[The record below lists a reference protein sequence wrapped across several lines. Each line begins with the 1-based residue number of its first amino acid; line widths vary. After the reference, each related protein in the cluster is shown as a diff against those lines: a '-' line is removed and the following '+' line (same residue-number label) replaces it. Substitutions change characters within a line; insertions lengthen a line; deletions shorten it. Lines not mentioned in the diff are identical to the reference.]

1 MCEIV
6 MYEENYGNKLNLTER
21 YKKICKT
28 YSVKNYHDVE
38 RSIRYLHQMY
48 KAEIQEIFKIKGKLT
63 NNVFIKFV
71 HREVKRKISNT

>member
-21 YKKICKT
+21 YKKIYKT

-48 KAEIQEIFKIKGKLT
+48 MAEIRNFFKIKGKLT
-63 NNVFIKFV
+63 NDVFVKLV
-71 HREVKRKISNT
+71 HREVKRRESIY